1 MTMEFMNYTNV
12 ILEIRYLLQSGMTF
26 LIFEEKNPTRNLQL
40 RICMQVSIK
49 YLKTIHPL

>member
-26 LIFEEKNPTRNLQL
+26 FIFEEKKSN
-40 RICMQVSIK
+40 K
-49 YLKTIHPL
+49 KFTIEDMHASKH